1 VPRRLTTGLLAAG
14 SVLISSA
21 PALAAGAPA
30 DVHVRVEGDA
40 TTLVPRTALHTT
52 STPVVKGGGSC
63 SGTSAGGALDQA
75 TAGDWSGYDPQYGM
89 FTVTVIK
96 GESHTFSSPEYWG
109 VYVNDALS
117 ANGVCETELQ
127 SGDDVLFAPDNAP
140 QTGPP
145 KAVLRLTG
153 VPATV
158 KPGQGFTVKVTGT
171 VSTFDSN
178 PPYAE
183 HVATAPAAGAT
194 VSGGG
199 VTVTTGSDGAADV
212 TLSQGGA
219 ATLRATR
226 GSDIRSASEPV
237 CVTSGA
243 DGQCGSPPPCATDG
257 RDGRCGTRDL
267 EAPQASILDL
277 HDGQVFAKGNGPRTL
292 RGQVGHGAGDPSGVL
307 MVKLRLTRNDHG
319 RCSYFSGRSER
330 FIGTRCGAKHGFW
343 FRLGDR
349 PDWSYL
355 LPSRLARGRYVL
367 DVNAIDKAGNRDDL
381 RRRGGNRVV
390 FTVR

>member
-1 VPRRLTTGLLAAG
+1 MPRRLTTGLLATGCLLTSA
-14 SVLISSA
+14 A
-21 PALAAGAPA
+21 PATATGTPA

-40 TTLVPRTALHTT
+40 ATLVPRAALRTT
-52 STPVVKGGGSC
+52 TTPVEKGGGSC

-75 TAGDWSGYDPQYGM
+75 TGGDWSGYDPQFGD
-89 FTVTVIK
+89 FVVTVIK

-140 QTGPP
+140 QAGAP

-153 VPATV
+153 VPATA
-158 KPGQGFTVKVTGT
+158 KPGQAFTVKVTGT
-171 VSTFDSN
+171 VSTFDTS

-183 HVATAPAAGAT
+183 HVATTPAAGAT
-194 VSGGG
+194 VSGAGA
-199 VTVTTGSDGAADV
+199 TVTTGDDGIAQV
-212 TLSQGGA
+212 TLAQPGP

-226 GSDIRSASEPV
+226 GGDIRSASEPV
-237 CVTSGA
+237 CVSDGA
-243 DGQCGSPPPCATDG
+243 DGQCGTTPACATDG

-267 EAPQASILDL
+267 EAPQATILDL
-277 HDGQVFAKGNGPRTL
+277 HDGQVFAKGKGPRTL

-319 RCSYFSGRSER
+319 RCSYFSGRKER
-330 FIGTRCGAKHGFW
+330 FIGTRCGATHGFW

-355 LPSRLARGRYVL
+355 LPSQLARGRYVL
-367 DVNAIDKAGNRDDL
+367 DVNAIDKAYNRDDQ
-381 RRRGGNRVV
+381 RRRNGNRVV
-390 FTVR
+390 FFVR